1 MKRCAV
7 EVLINDCPVDF
18 ELEREGKV
26 SDIVESVGE
35 WTRERDLILFE
46 IYVDDERFPVD
57 AAPDISLSGVKTIN
71 CIVHSRA
78 DIVFSSVEEAAR
90 YCERAASYCNGIL
103 EAGSCDRGD
112 IDDLVAGIS
121 WLLEVLDRV
130 CTLLGLDYKGLKYGD
145 RDLSRHLRAV
155 ESFRDGLVRT
165 GGNGAMDILRENR
178 EIFAD
183 IRQVFRM
190 FILSDEMRSLIVKSI
205 DSPDVLITSMRQVGE
220 ELGEQLAGIQA
231 AAVAFQTGKD
241 ADGSERLKN
250 FVDFIYR
257 YTRTCYQIAPVFGID
272 LAGIEVGGVSLEQ
285 KNSLLRD
292 LLHEVTTIMENGDI
306 ISLSDILEY
315 EIKPAMENLGEY
327 IGLLLR
333 NTTRK

>member
-1 MKRCAV
+1 
-7 EVLINDCPVDF
+7 
-18 ELEREGKV
+18 
-26 SDIVESVGE
+26 
-35 WTRERDLILFE
+35 
-46 IYVDDERFPVD
+46 
-57 AAPDISLSGVKTIN
+57 
-71 CIVHSRA
+71 
-78 DIVFSSVEEAAR
+78 
-90 YCERAASYCNGIL
+90 
-103 EAGSCDRGD
+103 
-112 IDDLVAGIS
+112 
-121 WLLEVLDRV
+121 
-130 CTLLGLDYKGLKYGD
+130 
-145 RDLSRHLRAV
+145 
-155 ESFRDGLVRT
+155 
-165 GGNGAMDILRENR
+165 MDILRENR

-190 FILSDEMRSLIVKSI
+190 FLLSDEMRSLIVKSI
-205 DSPDVLITSMRQVGE
+205 DSPDVLITSMSQIGE

-257 YTRTCYQIAPVFGID
+257 YTRTCYQIVPVFGID
-272 LAGIEVGGVSLEQ
+272 LAEIEVDGVSLEQ

-292 LLHEVTTIMENGDI
+292 LLHEVTTIMENNDI